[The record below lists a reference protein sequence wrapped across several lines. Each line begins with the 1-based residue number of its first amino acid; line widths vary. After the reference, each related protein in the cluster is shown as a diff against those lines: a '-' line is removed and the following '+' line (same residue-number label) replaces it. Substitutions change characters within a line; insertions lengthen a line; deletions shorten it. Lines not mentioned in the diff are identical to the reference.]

1 MQIVIVLSFFIALRL
16 NQCLSFISIH
26 CIHCVCATM
35 RRGHLCNHQ
44 RRRRININCLCELC
58 LVRDSNCENWR
69 QTGHAIHWLAIWNS
83 NSFFFLL
90 IFQWFYWKTTFTFDI
105 ARLPS
110 GYGNRR
116 VCNLYG
122 FLFIPS
128 ARLANMPIEFIRP
141 IFDESWS
148 QFEMSDEPKRIRENH
163 TSIQNSDLV
172 L

>member
-58 LVRDSNCENWR
+58 LVRVSNCENWR

-83 NSFFFLL
+83 NSFFFFCLFFNDFIEKPLSHSILPVCRLDMEIVASAICTDFYSFRLHGSRICQLNSFAPFSTSHDHNLKWVMNQNAFARITRPSRIL
-90 IFQWFYWKTTFTFDI
+90 I
-105 ARLPS
+105 
-110 GYGNRR
+110 
-116 VCNLYG
+116 
-122 FLFIPS
+122 
-128 ARLANMPIEFIRP
+128 
-141 IFDESWS
+141 
-148 QFEMSDEPKRIRENH
+148 
-163 TSIQNSDLV
+163 
-172 L
+172 